1 MKIVQ
6 PVVEEFK
13 KIMYIQV
20 GCNKLQYD
28 DIKKQISAGRTQ
40 GGRKGVSELQREKVS
55 LMS

>member
-6 PVVEEFK
+6 PVVDKVE
-13 KIMYIQV
+13 KIKYT
-20 GCNKLQYD
+20 QYD
-28 DIKKQISAGRTQ
+28 DINKQISAGRTQ